1 MIKFIEF
8 LGRLV
13 VRGYLRAAKL
23 ERAVSA
29 KATKGSAEAQELA
42 DRLMVTASDATVR
55 AASLEAKADKLSV
68 FFYK

>member
-29 KATKGSAEAQELA
+29 KAAKGSAEAQELA
-42 DRLMVTASDATVR
+42 DRLMVTAVDAADRGVE
-55 AASLEAKADKLSV
+55 LEAKAIKLSV
-68 FFYK
+68 FFK